1 MTDTEIFENLKKII
15 SKQFGISEEEIEEDS
30 YFDSDLNITEL
41 EMDDLIVSAQEKFNI
56 TVPDEKLP
64 QLKKVSDLVDFIYEN
79 ADATN

>member
-1 MTDTEIFENLKKII
+1 MTDTEIFDNLKKII

-41 EMDDLIVSAQEKFNI
+41 EMDDLIAIAQEKFNI
-56 TVPDEKLP
+56 TIPDDKLP
-64 QLKKVSDLVDFIYEN
+64 SIKKVSDLVAYIYEN